1 MSTSKRS
8 SQERSQGS
16 RKPSLRYRIKI
27 VWFYICSWVKLAWW
41 GSLFWLEDQL
51 LKLSPEAHRLKRVD
65 QSYKALI
72 NSETTIDEIAI
83 KNGCFE
89 VKATSEAFHFLCRQ
103 VVEYMNSLGAKNFLE
118 QECEFRI
125 WSGPIKLIVTVQR
138 SEGKTPATLLA
149 EAEKRAKALETQIAM
164 IHKLFAEAQS
174 YSQGELLSEIALV
187 VDWARPV
194 ETSPK
199 YDPDWFKNEQN

>member
-1 MSTSKRS
+1 MSTLKRS
-8 SQERSQGS
+8 SQERRQGS
-16 RKPSLRYRIKI
+16 RKPSLRYRARYCWKFATHFLK
-27 VWFYICSWVKLAWW
+27 WCWW
-41 GSLFWLEDQL
+41 GLIFWLEDQL
-51 LKLSPEAHRLKRVD
+51 LKLSLEDRRLKKVD
-65 QSYKALI
+65 QSYRALI
-72 NSETTIDEIAI
+72 NNETTIDEIAI

-138 SEGKTPATLLA
+138 PEGKTPATLKD
-149 EAEKRAKALETQIAM
+149 EAVERAKALEDQIAM
-164 IHKLFAEAQS
+164 IYKLFAEAQS

-199 YDPDWFKNEQN
+199 YDPDWFKNENN

>member
-8 SQERSQGS
+8 SQERSQWS
-16 RKPSLRYRIKI
+16 RKPSLSYRIKI
-27 VWFYICSWVKLAWW
+27 AWFYLCSWVKLAW
-41 GSLFWLEDQL
+41 GSRFWVEDQL
-51 LKLSPEAHRLKRVD
+51 LKLSPEARRLKQVEAD
-65 QSYKALI
+65 FKSLI
-72 NSETTIDEIAI
+72 EGNTTIHEIMV
-83 KNGCFE
+83 KNGLLTIN
-89 VKATSEAFHFLCRQ
+89 ATSNAFHFLSLMII
-103 VVEYMNSLGAKNFLE
+103 EYMDSLGAKNFVE
-118 QECEFRI
+118 HDCELRL
-125 WSGPIKLIVTVQR
+125 WPGPIGMRITVQKA
-138 SEGKTPATLLA
+138 EGKSPATLLA
-149 EAEKRAKALETQIAM
+149 EAEKRAKSLETQIAM

>member
-8 SQERSQGS
+8 SQEQSQGS
-16 RKPSLRYRIKI
+16 RKPSLRYRIR
-27 VWFYICSWVKLAWW
+27 YSWNFVIHCVKWCWW

-51 LKLSPEAHRLKRVD
+51 LKLSPEVRRLKKVD

-125 WSGPIKLIVTVQR
+125 WSGPIKLIVTVQKA
-138 SEGKTPATLLA
+138 EGKSPATLKD
-149 EAEKRAKALETQIAM
+149 EAVERAKALEAQIAM
-164 IHKLFAEAQS
+164 IHKLFSEAQS
-174 YSQGELLSEIALV
+174 
-187 VDWARPV
+187 WARPV

>member
-1 MSTSKRS
+1 
-8 SQERSQGS
+8 
-16 RKPSLRYRIKI
+16 
-27 VWFYICSWVKLAWW
+27 
-41 GSLFWLEDQL
+41 
-51 LKLSPEAHRLKRVD
+51 
-65 QSYKALI
+65 LI
-72 NSETTIDEIAI
+72 NNETTIDEIAI

-125 WSGPIKLIVTVQR
+125 WSGPIGLRITVQKA
-138 SEGKTPATLLA
+138 EGKSPATLQD

-187 VDWARPV
+187 VDWERPV

-199 YDPDWFKNEQN
+199 YDPSVIVTFPDKAEAASKRFNAISEEHRQSMIEAERQKFNEELERQEPKGKFQLSDDLPGSF

>member
-1 MSTSKRS
+1 VIHCIKWCWWS
-8 SQERSQGS
+8 SF
-16 RKPSLRYRIKI
+16 L
-27 VWFYICSWVKLAWW
+27 
-41 GSLFWLEDQL
+41 WLEDQL
-51 LKLSPEAHRLKRVD
+51 LNLSPEARRLKKVD

-89 VKATSEAFHFLCRQ
+89 VKATSDAFHFLCRQ

-138 SEGKTPATLLA
+138 PEGKTPATLKD
-149 EAEKRAKALETQIAM
+149 EAVERAKALEDQIAM

-187 VDWARPV
+187 VDWASPV

>member
-1 MSTSKRS
+1 
-8 SQERSQGS
+8 
-16 RKPSLRYRIKI
+16 
-27 VWFYICSWVKLAWW
+27 
-41 GSLFWLEDQL
+41 
-51 LKLSPEAHRLKRVD
+51 
-65 QSYKALI
+65 
-72 NSETTIDEIAI
+72 
-83 KNGCFE
+83 
-89 VKATSEAFHFLCRQ
+89 
-103 VVEYMNSLGAKNFLE
+103 MNRLGAKNFLE

-138 SEGKTPATLLA
+138 DEGKSPATLKG
-149 EAEKRAKALETQIAM
+149 EAEKRAKALDAQIAM

-199 YDPDWFKNEQN
+199 YDPSVIVTFPDKSEAARKIINAISEEHRQSMIEAERQKFNEDLGF

>member
-8 SQERSQGS
+8 SQGQSQGS
-16 RKPSLRYRIKI
+16 RKPSLSYRIKI
-27 VWFYICSWVKLAWW
+27 VWFYLCSWVKLAWW
-41 GSLFWLEDQL
+41 GSRFWVEDQL
-51 LKLSPEAHRLKRVD
+51 LKLSPEARRLKQVEAD
-65 QSYKALI
+65 FKSLI
-72 NSETTIDEIAI
+72 EGNTTIHEIMV
-83 KNGCFE
+83 KNGLLTI
-89 VKATSEAFHFLCRQ
+89 KATSNAFHFLSLLI
-103 VVEYMNSLGAKNFLE
+103 VEYMESLGAKNFVE
-118 QECEFRI
+118 HDCELRL
-125 WSGPIKLIVTVQR
+125 WSGPVGLRITVQR
-138 SEGKTPATLLA
+138 SEGKSPGTLLD
-149 EAEKRAKALETQIAM
+149 EAEKRSKALEAQIAM